1 MHGKDIL
8 NYGHDFL
15 LRALDGLD
23 EQYLESEPI
32 CGVWT
37 TKDVIAHLAS
47 LELCFVDILHTVLKI
62 DVSTPTLDTMFK
74 LGPAAF
80 NDSEVDK
87 RKSMSYQEV
96 WEEYD
101 SARQKVAEL
110 WEQVPESKQRHSGLL
125 EWYGAEYDL
134 EDFMVYTFYGH
145 KREHSAQINILKDKL
160 DS

>member
-1 MHGKDIL
+1 MHGGDIL
-8 NYGHDFL
+8 YYGHDFL
-15 LRALDGLD
+15 LRALNGLD
-23 EQYLESEPI
+23 KQYFDTEPI

-47 LELCFVDILHTVLKI
+47 HELFFIDVLHTVLEI
-62 DVSTPTLDTMFK
+62 DAPKPSMDIMFQV
-74 LGPAAF
+74 GPGVY

-101 SARQKVAEL
+101 TARQKVEAL
-110 WEQVPESKQRHSGLL
+110 WAQVPEEKLRQSGLL

-134 EDFMVYTFYGH
+134 EDFMVYSFYGH
-145 KREHSAQINILKDKL
+145 KREHSAQINILKDKFK
-160 DS
+160 